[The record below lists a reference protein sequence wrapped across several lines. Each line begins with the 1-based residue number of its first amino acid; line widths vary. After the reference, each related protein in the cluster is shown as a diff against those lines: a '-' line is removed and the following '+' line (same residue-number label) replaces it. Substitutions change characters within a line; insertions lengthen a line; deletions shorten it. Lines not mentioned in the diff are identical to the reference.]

1 MPSGLTENPGL
12 AEASWR
18 LAFDAAGDCVW
29 DWNLRDGRVACSENL
44 REVFGDLFA
53 EGGVPDWRDLLHAD
67 ARREVLGRL

>member
-44 REVFGDLFA
+44 REVFCDPSA
-53 EGGVPDWRDLLHAD
+53 EG
-67 ARREVLGRL
+67 